1 MKHWLIVT
9 LFVSILFQLGLQ
21 AQNLY
26 FPPTTGD
33 TWETVSPGTLGW
45 CTAEIDTLL
54 GFLEQENSKAFI
66 VLKDGKIAIEKYF
79 GTFTKDSLWYW
90 ASAGKTLTAFLV
102 GQAQEDGLLSISDS
116 TSKYLGVG
124 WTGLTP
130 EQERKIAIRHQLT
143 MTTGLNDEVPDNHCT
158 LDSCLQFLAEPG
170 IRWAYHN
177 APYTLL
183 EKVLTN
189 ASGTSINAFTR
200 ENLLAPTGM
209 KGLWVTVGYDNVF
222 FSKPRSMARFGLL
235 IQNNGVWGNDTLL
248 KDEPYFQQMIN
259 TSQEINQS
267 YGYLWWLNGKPTYM
281 LPGVQFAFKGS
292 WAPDAPD
299 DMFAAMGKNGQMLCI
314 VPSQGL
320 VVVRMGN
327 PGDSPLS
334 EIGVFLCN
342 MIWQK
347 LNAVICN
354 ETAVNETEFET
365 TDLRIFPNPSE
376 GEITIQ
382 GYEGKAEIYNSSGSV
397 IWQGTVIHDQA
408 LILKHLPDGFYLL
421 KTSSG
426 SSKFML
432 KTAR

>member
-1 MKHWLIVT
+1 MKHWLIAT
-9 LFVSILFQLGLQ
+9 LFVLILFQPGLQ

-33 TWETVSPGTLGW
+33 TWETVSPESLGW
-45 CTAEIDTLL
+45 CTSEIDSLL

-102 GQAQEDGLLSISDS
+102 GQTQTDGLLSITNPTSD
-116 TSKYLGVG
+116 YLGTG
-124 WTGLTP
+124 WTGLSEAQ
-130 EQERKIAIRHQLT
+130 EQKITVRHQLT
-143 MTTGLNDEVPDNHCT
+143 MTSGLDDRVPDNHCT
-158 LDSCLQFLAEPG
+158 IDTCLQFLAEPG
-170 IRWAYHN
+170 TRWAYHN

-183 EKVLTN
+183 EKVLENST
-189 ASGTSINAFTR
+189 GKDINVLTQQK
-200 ENLLAPTGM
+200 LKSPTGM
-209 KGLWVTVGYDNVF
+209 TGLWAMVDYDNVY

-248 KDEPYFQQMIN
+248 KDETYFRQMIN

-281 LPGVQFAFKGS
+281 LPGVQFFFNGS

-327 PGDSPLS
+327 PGNSPLS

-354 ETAVNETEFET
+354 ETAVNETELET
-365 TDLRIFPNPSE
+365 TDLRIFPNPSV

-397 IWQGTVIHDQA
+397 IWQGTVIHDQPVNVNY
-408 LILKHLPDGFYLL
+408 LPAGFYLL

-426 SSKFML
+426 SAKFML